1 MLRSRLVE
9 PAVALSA
16 ILCDRRTRSDGDVR
30 VLVLNAGLIVNA
42 REDRMVLDEVLRLTG
57 VTSVPQ

>member
-1 MLRSRLVE
+1 
-9 PAVALSA
+9 
-16 ILCDRRTRSDGDVR
+16 VR

-42 REDRMVLDEVLRLTG
+42 REDRMVLDQVLRLTG